1 MQLSRKMFVASAAA
15 ATAASLSAPSRA
27 TEAASAT
34 PATVVHFHILKPNEF
49 DHAMVMQTLTGT
61 AKNKQIFQ
69 ASEARIL
76 APRVSSLY
84 LHMANSMNAFQF
96 SYPSGV
102 GPLSTAGVL
111 MAPTMV
117 LALKDTMWKKYN
129 LGKAFNLPSTNEFYN
144 ATSKMD
150 LSASPDDPNGIYQ
163 DWSAQALLKR
173 GATFF
178 VCHNA
183 TTAVAAM
190 VAEKSAASIP
200 VVLSDF
206 EKNLLPGFTFVP
218 AGVATVQLAI
228 ENGWGLFQ
236 V

>member
-1 MQLSRKMFVASAAA
+1 MHLSRRTFVASAAA
-15 ATAASLSAPSRA
+15 VTATTLSANARA
-27 TEAASAT
+27 TESASET
-34 PATVVHFHILKPNEF
+34 PATVVHFHILKPDEF
-49 DHAMVMQTLTGT
+49 DHALVMQTLTGT

-69 ASEARIL
+69 ASAAVVV
-76 APRVSSLY
+76 APRVASLY
-84 LHMANSMNAFQF
+84 LHMQNSLNAFAF
-96 SYPSGV
+96 SYPRGV
-102 GPLSTAGVL
+102 GPLSTAAVL
-111 MAPTMV
+111 MAPAMV
-117 LALKDTMWKKYN
+117 FALKDSMWKKYSI
-129 LGKAFNLPSTNEFYN
+129 GKAFNLPQTNEFYS
-144 ATSKMD
+144 ATSTLD

-163 DWSAQALLKR
+163 DWSAEALLKR
-173 GATFF
+173 GAKFF

-190 VAEKSAASIP
+190 IAGKSGTPMAA
-200 VVLSDF
+200 VLSDF

>member
-1 MQLSRKMFVASAAA
+1 
-15 ATAASLSAPSRA
+15 
-27 TEAASAT
+27 
-34 PATVVHFHILKPNEF
+34 
-49 DHAMVMQTLTGT
+49 
-61 AKNKQIFQ
+61 
-69 ASEARIL
+69 
-76 APRVSSLY
+76 
-84 LHMANSMNAFQF
+84 
-96 SYPSGV
+96 
-102 GPLSTAGVL
+102 
-111 MAPTMV
+111 MV

-129 LGKAFNLPSTNEFYN
+129 LGKAFNLPATNECYN
-144 ATSKMD
+144 ATSKLD

-190 VAEKSAASIP
+190 VAEKSGASMPAI
-200 VVLSDF
+200 LSDF